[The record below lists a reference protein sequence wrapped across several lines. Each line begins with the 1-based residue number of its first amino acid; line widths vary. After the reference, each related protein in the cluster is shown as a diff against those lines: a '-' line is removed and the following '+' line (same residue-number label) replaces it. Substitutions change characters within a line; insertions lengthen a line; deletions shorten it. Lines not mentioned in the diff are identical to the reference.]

1 MEMYEL
7 LQQNDEQGALIEQFR
22 EVQEQIINQNK
33 DLERKVQISKE
44 DLSDALVKV

>member
-33 DLERKVQISKE
+33 VLERKVQISKE